1 MNQKQQRIAVA
12 GATGRVGHHVVDVLR
27 ERGHDVVSIS
37 RSNGVDV
44 VTGEGLD
51 EALRGVDV
59 VVDAATGPSPDE
71 QEATAFFS
79 AAARNLQAAGERAG
93 VQRIVVVSIIGID
106 RMGGG
111 GYQGAKLVHEKLS
124 QEGPVPA
131 TILRAAQFHEFVE
144 PVIGWGT
151 SGGVAHVSNMRTQIV
166 ARADGRRGARRRR
179 RGRRPAA
186 VAERRAGRDRRPPRG
201 ALPRPGPP
209 ARRPAAARPAGRGGR
224 RRRVQPGRRGGR
236 GRRAPAEPARRARRA
251 RRSPSGSRRS
261 RRSRRPSGR
270 RGSAGRSRPAR
281 GCSATGRARPSGC
294 GTRATRRAAP
304 ARTCRPAP

>member
-1 MNQKQQRIAVA
+1 MNQKQQPIAVA

-111 GYQGAKLVHEKLS
+111 GYQGAKLVHETLS
-124 QEGPVPA
+124 QAGSVPA
-131 TILRAAQFHEFVE
+131 TILRASQFHEFVE

-151 SGGVAHVSNMRTQIV
+151 SGSVAHVSNMRTQIV
-166 ARADGRRGARRRR
+166 AART
-179 RGRRPAA
+179 
-186 VAERRAGRDRRPPRG
+186 VAE
-201 ALPRPGPP
+201 ALVDVVEGGGP
-209 ARRPAAARPAGRGGR
+209 
-224 RRRVQPGRRGGR
+224 QPSPSG
-236 GRRAPAEPARRARRA
+236 APAEIAGPREERFVDLARLLAARRLHGLRVEEANDVEYNPDA
-251 RRSPSGSRRS
+251 EAVEDGALLPSPHAVL
-261 RRSRRPSGR
+261 
-270 RGSAGRSRPAR
+270 AGPTFAEWLEVQPRVE
-281 GCSATGRARPSGC
+281 ATV
-294 GTRATRRAAP
+294 
-304 ARTCRPAP
+304 